1 MSGPATTGAP
11 AARARTVGGC
21 LRLCRGPSARPAL
34 LFLAWSLW
42 LALEYVGL
50 GPLSYVPLADHGE
63 NNLPARLATALAWQ
77 EGEIGFWFPQ
87 ALMGADRLSMGLQN
101 KTDLLFFFLL
111 PGWLAH
117 GLILWAQRFVAGY
130 FMYRLL
136 AERFGAG
143 ALPSLTGGILYA
155 LFSQPAIN
163 QQWAGFSLYDGLAL
177 PALPCVLW
185 ALGRILERGGSTG
198 ILAAGLAGAGYSL
211 VSHFFYTVFI
221 LPLVLLWF
229 PLVEGR
235 KRGLFV
241 VLAAF
246 VLGWVAVEAPFLW
259 ASAVQA
265 PLGHRRHW
273 AVPHVLSGNATAL
286 WLVAI
291 DLPLALL
298 RDNLPILIA
307 AAAGLLFAR
316 QRDRRLLATSALA
329 GACLAYCICDTLF
342 LGGLLFEAGIFPGF
356 NFSRVYIVIPFLFI
370 AAGCLG
376 LEHVPS
382 SWQVRLEGVAGGQT
396 ALAVRTLLCLAL
408 IGLAGWQSLAIK
420 GEAFMGIADGKT
432 FSNLYRHPA
441 LAELQRLRTG
451 QPSFRVA
458 TVAGAIR
465 SGPLTGYA
473 WAYGLETAD
482 GYIPLYSERYHRFWE
497 AVISPLES
505 HDPAGVDLF
514 RRRGSRAYLTLPA
527 WERLGGQTV
536 RLESR
541 ARLNLLSLAN
551 VRYIVSAVPLEGTGL
566 HLRAGDFLER
576 QIEWAERP
584 RRDRFLGMILGEYP
598 GTPLYVYE
606 NTEVLPRF
614 FLASRVR
621 AFDDPGPLL
630 DALAS
635 APAGEL
641 LTTAFVMRRDMEG
654 LAVPAGDNP
663 GGVSVRSLGPDRIE
677 LEVDARTASVLTV
690 TSNFNP
696 GWRAW
701 INGIPHRV
709 FPVDHTFLG
718 VAMPAGRHDVV
729 FSYALPFASQGAGIV
744 HGTDRN
750 PAGEAK
756 RARR

>member
-1 MSGPATTGAP
+1 MTTPATAGVPGAK
-11 AARARTVGGC
+11 AEAVGVF
-21 LRLCRGPSARPAL
+21 LRLCRGLAGRPAV

-42 LALEYVGL
+42 LALEYIGL

-87 ALMGADRLSMGLQN
+87 ALMGADRLAMGFQN
-101 KTDLLFFFLL
+101 KADLLFFFLL

-130 FMYRLL
+130 FMHRLL
-136 AERFGAG
+136 AERCGVG
-143 ALPSLTGGILYA
+143 ALASLSGGILYA

-177 PALPCVLW
+177 PALPLVLW
-185 ALGRILERGGSTG
+185 ALGRILDRGGVKG
-198 ILAAGLAGAGYSL
+198 ILIAGVLGAGYSL

-221 LPLVLLWF
+221 LPLILLWF

-235 KRGLFV
+235 TKGLFA

-246 VLGWVAVEAPFLW
+246 ALGWVAVEAPFLW

-265 PLGHRRHW
+265 PFGHRRHW

-286 WLVAI
+286 WLEAVDRPVA
-291 DLPLALL
+291 LV
-298 RDNLPILIA
+298 RDNLPILTA
-307 AAAGLLFAR
+307 AAAGLFLAR
-316 QRDRRLLATSALA
+316 TGNRRLLATLALA
-329 GACLAYCICDTLF
+329 AGCLAYALCDTLLF
-342 LGGLLFEAGIFPGF
+342 GGLLYEAGIFPGF
-356 NFSRVYIVIPFLFI
+356 NFSRVYIVFPFLCI

-376 LEHVPS
+376 LAQVPS
-382 SWQVRLEGVAGGQT
+382 SWQVRLEGAPSGKP

-408 IGLAGWQSLAIK
+408 IGLAGGQSLAIK
-420 GEAFMGIADGKT
+420 REALTGIADGKT
-432 FSNLYRHPA
+432 FSNLYDHPA

-451 QPSFRVA
+451 QPPFRVA
-458 TVAGAIR
+458 TVAGDIP

-551 VRYIVSAVPLEGTGL
+551 VRYVLSAVPLEGTGL
-566 HLRAGDFLER
+566 HLRAGSLLAR
-576 QIEWAERP
+576 QIEWAGRP
-584 RRDRFLGMILGEYP
+584 LRDRFLGVILGEYP

-606 NTEVLPRF
+606 NTTALPRF
-614 FLASRVR
+614 FLAPRVR
-621 AFDDPGPLL
+621 AFDGPGPLL
-630 DALAS
+630 DAMAS
-635 APAGEL
+635 APEGEL
-641 LTTAFVMRRDMEG
+641 VTTAFVMRRDMDG
-654 LAVPAGDNP
+654 LAVPGGDNP

-677 LEVDARTASVLTV
+677 LEVDAGAASVLIA

-696 GWRAW
+696 GWRARVD
-701 INGIPHRV
+701 GIPQRV

-718 VAMPAGRHDVV
+718 VALSAGRHDVV
-729 FSYALPFASQGAGIV
+729 FTYASPLPFRGDGMVSDTGRDPG
-744 HGTDRN
+744 
-750 PAGEAK
+750 GEAK

>member
-1 MSGPATTGAP
+1 MTTPAT
-11 AARARTVGGC
+11 AATPGARTETVSAF
-21 LRLCRGPSARPAL
+21 LRLCRGLAARPAL

-42 LALEYVGL
+42 LALEYAGL

-77 EGEIGFWFPQ
+77 EGEMGFWFPQ
-87 ALMGADRLSMGLQN
+87 ALMGADRLAMGFQN
-101 KTDLLFFFLL
+101 KADLLFFFLL

-117 GLILWAQRFVAGY
+117 GLILWVQRFVAGY
-130 FMYRLL
+130 FMHRLL
-136 AERFGAG
+136 AERFGVG
-143 ALPSLTGGILYA
+143 ALASLSGGILYA

-177 PALPCVLW
+177 PALPLVLW
-185 ALGRILERGGSTG
+185 ALGRILDREGAKG
-198 ILAAGLAGAGYSL
+198 ILIAGVLGAGYSL

-221 LPLVLLWF
+221 LPLILLWF

-235 KRGLFV
+235 TKGLFA

-246 VLGWVAVEAPFLW
+246 ALGWVAVEAPFLW

-265 PLGHRRHW
+265 PFGHRRHW

-286 WLVAI
+286 WLEAVDRPVA
-291 DLPLALL
+291 LV
-298 RDNLPILIA
+298 RDNLPILTA
-307 AAAGLLFAR
+307 AAAGLFLAR
-316 QRDRRLLATSALA
+316 TENRRLLATLALA
-329 GACLAYCICDTLF
+329 AGCLAYTVCDTLLF
-342 LGGLLFEAGIFPGF
+342 GGLLYEAGIFPGF
-356 NFSRVYIVIPFLFI
+356 NFSRVYIVFPFLCI

-376 LEHVPS
+376 LAQVPS
-382 SWQVRLEGVAGGQT
+382 SWQVRLEGAPGGKP

-420 GEAFMGIADGKT
+420 REALTGIADGKT
-432 FSNLYRHPA
+432 FSNLYGHPA

-451 QPSFRVA
+451 QPPFRVA
-458 TVAGAIR
+458 TVAGDIP

-551 VRYIVSAVPLEGTGL
+551 VRYVLSAVPLEGTGL
-566 HLRAGDFLER
+566 RLQSGSLLAR
-576 QIEWAERP
+576 QIEWAGRP

-598 GTPLYVYE
+598 GMPLYVYE
-606 NTEVLPRF
+606 NTTVLPRF
-614 FLASRVR
+614 FLAPRVR

-630 DALAS
+630 DAMAS
-635 APAGEL
+635 ALEGEL
-641 LTTAFVMRRDMEG
+641 VTTAFVMRRDLKG
-654 LAVPAGDNP
+654 LAVPGGDNP

-677 LEVDARTASVLTV
+677 LEVDAGAASVLIA

-696 GWRAW
+696 GWRARVD
-701 INGIPHRV
+701 GIPHRV

-718 VAMPAGRHDVV
+718 VALPAGRHDVV
-729 FSYALPFASQGAGIV
+729 FTYASPLPFRGDDIV
-744 HGTDRN
+744 SDTGLDRG
-750 PAGEAK
+750 GESK